1 MEFFGCVFCG
11 PTSSCVLSFTPY
23 TAVINGRTRGSH
35 QAVLWENSTKTQ
47 CSQALVFRAPSSFW
61 PSFPFIGSFSCHR
74 SPRQGR
80 VFCPT
85 SLSPHLSL
93 RTGHLAGALPTPLP
107 RGPSLCT
114 CVRGHLPPLSR
125 GEFSHWAQTEG
136 LLQLCLHKDILTK
149 SPVRWREGS
158 VQQVPLVMTIF
169 LNSFW
174 PNLIY
179 LPYFNEAPSYN
190 TTTVIS
196 HQVGSQTW
204 SHSLLPSVFYR
215 SGLETLILHSSASY
229 GQMDWWQI
237 ISSHGK
243 NVNKVRSTALL

>member
-1 MEFFGCVFCG
+1 MGGLGGSIRLCYG
-11 PTSSCVLSFTPY
+11 RILQKLSAP
-23 TAVINGRTRGSH
+23 R
-35 QAVLWENSTKTQ
+35 
-47 CSQALVFRAPSSFW
+47 LVFRAPSSFW

-93 RTGHLAGALPTPLP
+93 RTGHLAGALPSPLP
-107 RGPSLCT
+107 HGPSLCT
-114 CVRGHLPPLSR
+114 CVRGRLPPLSR
-125 GEFSHWAQTEG
+125 GELSHWAQTEG
-136 LLQLCLHKDILTK
+136 LLQLCLHKDILTE

-169 LNSFW
+169 LSSFW

-179 LPYFNEAPSYN
+179 LPHFNEAPSYN
-190 TTTVIS
+190 TATVIS

-204 SHSLLPSVFYR
+204 SHSLLPSAFLSFRTGDSDLPFQRQLR
-215 SGLETLILHSSASY
+215 SNGLRTNY
-229 GQMDWWQI
+229 F
-237 ISSHGK
+237 
-243 NVNKVRSTALL
+243 